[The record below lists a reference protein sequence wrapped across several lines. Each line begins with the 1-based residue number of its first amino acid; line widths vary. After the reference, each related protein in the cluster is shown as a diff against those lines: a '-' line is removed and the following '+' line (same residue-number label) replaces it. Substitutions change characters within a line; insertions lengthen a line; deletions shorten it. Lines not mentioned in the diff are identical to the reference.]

1 MMYDPDVDP
10 DLRHVTKRVADLN
23 QQITIDLRYKAH
35 LREALLRR
43 HQELSAEV
51 TQRAARKLWPRLSV
65 VKRLTL
71 VAPPALAATVAAC
84 LVAWVLQISGHSS
97 PQVAE
102 AQRIT
107 AALMRAV
114 PTVTSWKVT
123 AHQQGQNVSSVTA
136 YRIPLAPNQKIYI
149 RAERGT
155 YRSYFYSG
163 GQWSEVRDGQSIAPS
178 GVAWQF
184 AFATLPQ
191 RLASHRFVILRNSQ
205 PNTEGI
211 RYSLPEGHGLRVQVT
226 AWIDRT
232 TGLAKRL
239 ERDVI
244 RGNRVIERDWADYRY
259 ERAK

>member
-1 MMYDPDVDP
+1 MYDPDVDP
-10 DLRHVTKRVADLN
+10 DLRDVSERVADLSR
-23 QQITIDLRYKAH
+23 QISIDLRYKAH

-51 TQRAARKLWPRLSV
+51 TQRAARKLWSRV
-65 VKRLTL
+65 TGVKRLTL
-71 VAPPALAATVAAC
+71 VAPPALAAAIA
-84 LVAWVLQISGHSS
+84 AWVLVWVLQASGQGS
-97 PQVAE
+97 PQLAE
-102 AQRIT
+102 AQRIS
-107 AALMRAV
+107 AALVREL

-123 AHQQGQNVSSVTA
+123 AHQEGQNVSSVTT
-136 YRIPLAPNQKIYI
+136 YRVHLTPDQEIYI
-149 RAERGT
+149 RAERGS

-191 RLASHRFVILRNSQ
+191 RLARHRFVLLTSSQ
-205 PNTEGI
+205 PNTEGV
-211 RYSLPEGHGLRVQVT
+211 RYSLPAQHGFRIRVT

>member
-1 MMYDPDVDP
+1 MYDPDVDP
-10 DLRHVTKRVADLN
+10 DLRDVSERVADLSR
-23 QQITIDLRYKAH
+23 QISIDLRYKAH

-51 TQRAARKLWPRLSV
+51 TQRAARKLWPRLTG

-71 VAPPALAATVAAC
+71 VAPPALAAAVAAW
-84 LVAWVLQISGHSS
+84 AMIWALQVSGHRS
-97 PQVAE
+97 PQLAE
-102 AQRIT
+102 AQRIS
-107 AALMRAV
+107 AALVRAV

-123 AHQQGQNVSSVTA
+123 AHQQGQNVSSVTTFGVQLT
-136 YRIPLAPNQKIYI
+136 PDQEIYI

-191 RLASHRFVILRNSQ
+191 RLASHRFVLLTSSQ

-211 RYSLPEGHGLRVQVT
+211 RYSLPERHGIRIQVT